1 MKYFLKFAACFVL
14 LASNSSYAA
23 DTYDAA
29 TNTVSI
35 ALVKVSDTFYANVK
49 VTLGSVVAI
58 GSQAAADGTYDTYN
72 LLNNQLTIPEVVVGG
87 NSYYNVVITVG
98 GVLSVGASCATAAQC
113 STNNSTSE
121 ALYYAPAQYA
131 SAIQASYTRHHG
143 HGICIHKP
151 KQVLAL
157 QCFKPNH

>member
-1 MKYFLKFAACFVL
+1 MRYFLKFAACFVL
-14 LASNSSYAA
+14 LAGNSSYAA

-113 STNNSTSE
+113 STRWRMIPSLT
-121 ALYYAPAQYA
+121 L
-131 SAIQASYTRHHG
+131 
-143 HGICIHKP
+143 
-151 KQVLAL
+151 
-157 QCFKPNH
+157 